1 MARVWL
7 GFDPKRTPIV
17 RVRIGPRRY
26 EALVDTGAQVTMI
39 SPDESLRLGLRQIGH
54 QEIVGLMGQRE
65 LLRLVQLPKIGF
77 GNIELDPCRAGI
89 FEVAKLG
96 LPIDLILGVNAFR
109 GRRLQFDFIDG
120 RIYIIE

>member
-1 MARVWL
+1 MARTWL
-7 GFDPKRTPIV
+7 QFERR
-17 RVRIGPRRY
+17 RVP
-26 EALVDTGAQVTMI
+26 VVSVQ
-39 SPDESLRLGLRQIGH
+39 
-54 QEIVGLMGQRE
+54 QEIIGLMGHRE

-77 GNIELDPCRAGI
+77 GNLELDPCRAGI